1 MDYKA
6 SQLTRFAKDC
16 AWGLS
21 TMLNGIFMAEEIAH
35 SSICRDLKN
44 ETDEDLLIEI
54 SKRFA
59 KYTKNVMSFDAD
71 VGEVQDFQ
79 SIICQIVDCCE
90 ENDWFGNQ

>member
-35 SSICRDLKN
+35 SNICCDLKN
-44 ETDEDLLIEI
+44 ETDHNLLMEI

-59 KYTKNVMSFDAD
+59 KYSKDTMTFDVD
-71 VGEVQDFQ
+71 TGEVQDFQ
-79 SIICQIVDCCE
+79 SIICQIINCCE
-90 ENDWFGNQ
+90 DNDWFGN